1 MTSPERSYSAPIR
14 NLSELK
20 KGIRRYDE
28 PALTKEKLS
37 LIKPAKA
44 AMQPTQATTSPYII
58 NNAVA
63 AASTA
68 VAGSSSR
75 LPIPVRTSSIP
86 NKSTSMTPRVYV
98 SHPPLNVDD
107 TWSQNKWSGERRGV
121 TTTVGG
127 SEFQPIQKKK
137 RNKRKTGKA
146 ATEWIVTPDDAFSNL
161 PRRQARAR
169 PPGANYVDERDSE
182 RLAENGGRR
191 NKSGGRGRGSGGSTA
206 GSGGGARGKVM
217 KDYGEDGKGSIYVSI
232 IVSQYRTTLLTWGRM
247 HRWSLMESERGH
259 LSAVEQG
266 ERFGDEDMCAWKSA
280 IAFAF

>member
-1 MTSPERSYSAPIR
+1 M
-14 NLSELK
+14 
-20 KGIRRYDE
+20 
-28 PALTKEKLS
+28 
-37 LIKPAKA
+37 KPAKA
-44 AMQPTQATTSPYII
+44 AMQPTQATASPYII

-63 AASTA
+63 AAITA

-86 NKSTSMTPRVYV
+86 TKSTSMTPRAYV
-98 SHPPLNVDD
+98 NPPPLNVDD
-107 TWSQNKWSGERRGV
+107 TRSQNKWSGERRGV

-206 GSGGGARGKVM
+206 GSGGGARGKVL

-232 IVSQYRTTLLTWGRM
+232 IVPQCRTTLLTWGRM
-247 HRWSLMESERGH
+247 HRWSLMKSKCGH
-259 LSAVEQG
+259 LSAVEHG
-266 ERFGDEDMCAWKSA
+266 ERFGDEDMCA
-280 IAFAF
+280 